1 MINYALKIESSED
14 TFEITES
21 GMIVSADVYFDSDN
35 EIQTKSNNILVQ
47 MIIKGYIEQG
57 NSESINEQLKK
68 VSKWARDLKQ
78 ATTYRKVTLDVKKDD
93 DTPVRTYEIPSMF
106 VCDYKEFFD
115 SAKDTYKFE
124 LILNQSNNKLGEI
137 DIY

>member
-14 TFEITES
+14 TIEITES